1 MSVAAAVIRNEVN
14 VEVKRLAL
22 VEIVGTKVPFPGQ
35 KGAPIVT
42 RGDIVRAG
50 TTVLNLLSLGITGAV
65 RDQIKEDMTKDRQHI
80 AGKASATLGELNRGL
95 AGATSGQQMS
105 DELAARY
112 RGHIGY
118 ARTLITILN
127 GRN

>member
-1 MSVAAAVIRNEVN
+1 MSVPAAEIRNELN

-22 VEIVGTKVPFPGQ
+22 VEIVGTKVLFPGQ
-35 KGAPIVT
+35 KGSPIVT
-42 RGDIVRAG
+42 RGDVVQAG
-50 TTVLNLLSLGITGAV
+50 ALILNLATLGV
-65 RDQIKEDMTKDRQHI
+65 SNHVKDQIKDDMAKDRQHI
-80 AGKASATLGELNRGL
+80 AQKASATLGELNRGL
-95 AGATSGQQMS
+95 AAAESGQQLN

>member
-1 MSVAAAVIRNEVN
+1 MSVAAADIRNEVN

-22 VEIVGTKVPFPGQ
+22 VESVGTKVAFPGQ
-35 KGAPIVT
+35 KGAPIYT
-42 RGDIVRAG
+42 RGDIVQAG
-50 TTVLNLLSLGITGAV
+50 TLVVNLLTLGLAGAV
-65 RDQIKEDMTKDRQHI
+65 RDQIREDMAKDRQHI
-80 AGKASATLGELNRGL
+80 AGKASSTLSELNRGL
-95 AGATSGQQMS
+95 AGATSSQQMT

-118 ARTLITILN
+118 ARTLITILS